1 MSLPETF
8 FKGVTDMLKK
18 ATLELPSSPVPLSV
32 SRHDARVRP
41 GSAGIAGSPQTQ
53 GSDEFVV

>member
-1 MSLPETF
+1 
-8 FKGVTDMLKK
+8 MLKK
-18 ATLELPSSPVPLSV
+18 STLEFSSSPVLPSV

-41 GSAGIAGSPQTQ
+41 VSAGIAESSQPQ